1 MFRPIRTRESSQ
13 ARAEAKAARARMDS
27 EVARAEANQVNFHIK
42 LRLVNNN

>member
-27 EVARAEANQVNFHIK
+27 EVARAEADQVNSHMK

>member
-1 MFRPIRTRESSQ
+1 MFRPVRTRESSQ

-27 EVARAEANQVNFHIK
+27 EVARAEADQVIIHMK